1 MTYSNLESSFQS
13 RKTTVSVASEFTE
26 KIAPETSVREATA
39 TKQASKR
46 YDPFGVNCA
55 VVRAIE
61 GPSLW
66 RMMSAKLLDKVIFIC
81 ALLPVPLIV
90 LSLFVLFTPDASMGL
105 RLGGGLFSL
114 WGLLFAV
121 DQLRRIVFNRT
132 DRSMHPTA
140 DRPGRSGSVIVVGAG
155 PVGLAT
161 LKECL
166 AEGLSVQ
173 CFERQDGVGG
183 VFRYNQDFSGGCW
196 PTVRL
201 TSSPWVTAYADFPPD
216 SESCQHYTTQ
226 QYVEYLERYARHF
239 ALDEHLHFGQTVTAV
254 EPMNDGRWRVTTL
267 DRNTNER
274 QLHYCD
280 RVAISVG
287 LHLNP
292 KPVSLPGQS
301 AFTGEIRH
309 SSTYKGTAGL
319 KGKRV
324 VIVGAGESGVDIATE
339 LSHVASETALSLRNG
354 KFIIPRINPLN
365 GMANDYDT
373 NRIRNMPPIP
383 LRNWF
388 MTFKRR
394 LCFGTGEHTPESA
407 FRAQLLAVS
416 QAGPA
421 SQTVTKSDDFVHRVM
436 AGRLSLRK
444 NVVGFDHENVIF
456 ADGMQQPADVVIFA
470 HGYIPAFPFLK
481 RPDGVSACHPGDM
494 FVNMFH
500 PEIGDTIG
508 FCGFVRPAI
517 GAIPPTGELQARL
530 FAQVA
535 AGKRVLPPQEYMQQ
549 TIETAREENAVMFPT
564 QSQPN
569 AVISWIPYMDKIAG
583 LIGCRPQLSK
593 LLKQPQ
599 LLWSLC
605 AGPMTGAYYRLHGPG
620 QSKVALR
627 TVQSLPRMHRISEIL
642 TYWGLHFWTWPLQV
656 VHPHA
661 RWRPSITLF

>member
-1 MTYSNLESSFQS
+1 MTYPNLESSRFEG
-13 RKTTVSVASEFTE
+13 KTTVSIASEFT
-26 KIAPETSVREATA
+26 KKFATGTTKAA
-39 TKQASKR
+39 TKQASKL
-46 YDPFGVNCA
+46 YDPFGVNHA
-55 VVRAIE
+55 VVKAIE
-61 GPSLW
+61 GPSQW
-66 RMMSAKLLDKVIFIC
+66 RMVSARLMDGVILVC
-81 ALLPVPLIV
+81 ALLPIPLTV
-90 LSLFVLFTPDASMGL
+90 LSFCVLFMPDIPIWL
-105 RLGGGLFSL
+105 RLGGSVFFL

-121 DQLRRIVFNRT
+121 DQFCRIVFNRT

-173 CFERQDGVGG
+173 CFDRQDGVGG

-216 SESCQHYTTQ
+216 SESCQHYTAQ
-226 QYVEYLERYARHF
+226 QYVAYLERYVRHF
-239 ALDEHLHFGQTVTAV
+239 ALSEHLHFGQTVTAV
-254 EPMNDGRWRVTTL
+254 ERMDNGRWQVTTL
-267 DRNTNER
+267 DRKTDEQ

-292 KPVSLPGQS
+292 KPVDLPGQS
-301 AFTGEIRH
+301 TFTGEIRH
-309 SSTYKGTAGL
+309 SSTYKGVAGL

-324 VIVGAGESGVDIATE
+324 VVVGAGESGVDIATE
-339 LSHVASETALSLRNG
+339 LSHVVSETALSLRSG

-373 NRIRNMPPIP
+373 NRIRNMPPMP

-394 LCFGTGEHTPESA
+394 LCFDTGEHTPESA
-407 FRAQLLAVS
+407 FRAQLLAAAE
-416 QAGPA
+416 AGPA

-436 AGRLSLRK
+436 AGGLSLRR
-444 NVVGFDHENVIF
+444 NVVGFDHGNVIF
-456 ADGMQQPADVVIFA
+456 ADGMQHPADVVIFA
-470 HGYIPAFPFLK
+470 HGYIPVFPFLK
-481 RPDGVSACHPGDM
+481 HPDGVSVRHPGDM
-494 FVNMFH
+494 FVNIFH
-500 PEIGDTIG
+500 PEMGDTIG

-535 AGKRVLPPQEYMQQ
+535 AGKRVLPTQEHMQQ
-549 TIETAREENAVMFPT
+549 AIETAREENAAMFPT
-564 QSQPN
+564 QLQPN
-569 AVISWIPYMDKIAG
+569 AVISWIPYMDKVAG
-583 LIGCRPQLSK
+583 LIGCRPQLLK
-593 LLKQPQ
+593 LLKRPQ

-605 AGPMTGAYYRLHGPG
+605 AGPMTGAHYRLHGPG
-620 QSKVALR
+620 QSEAALK
-627 TVQSLPRMHRISEIL
+627 TAQSLPRMHRISEIL
-642 TYWGLHFWTWPLQV
+642 TYLGLHFWTWPLQV